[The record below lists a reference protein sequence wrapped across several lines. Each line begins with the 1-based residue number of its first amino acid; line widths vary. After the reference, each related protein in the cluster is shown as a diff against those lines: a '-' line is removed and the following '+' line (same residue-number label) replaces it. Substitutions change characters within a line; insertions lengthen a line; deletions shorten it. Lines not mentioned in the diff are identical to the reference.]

1 MPDIIQQLLDLK
13 EWSQDSARYERR
25 LNFRGGQL
33 VQPGPGRQ
41 GYEGKD
47 IGVAG
52 GEAGAKKRIVLGLKP
67 HEVIVYRRLV
77 TERATKRGIQAP
89 NWDTHP
95 GRGFSSDNLQG
106 QNIAKDIKRRLVGSR
121 KGSVIGSGSGGT
133 ELFLSK
139 VDQDKII
146 KRFGD
151 NLITVPTDTGTGTKI
166 VKLKDGINFK
176 KKGKI
181 YGTKYGVL
189 FTKKDGAN
197 YKMGQKISNY
207 IRGQH
212 GPNFAFDAFD
222 SANYHLTQMY
232 RATNLKVPNKNYR
245 PIYSTKGIIGYV
257 DLTEKGGGKEYYHA
271 DYDGLD
277 SKGKKALKINK
288 NHPDATEINKLIE
301 IIEGTKQDRTVL
313 DNLFKKH
320 GYKTPTFNQLLD
332 SLMETEGRWDISS
345 AIEKHH
351 QYGVG
356 REPGAIKLVTRDQN
370 QFAKLIEGR
379 VDTGKM
385 TTETADRLLKRA
397 GVQIVRDGTK
407 IGAPD
412 IKPEKQIKDWE
423 KWIKR
428 KSTTVFEKS
437 DKNVLQKL
445 TEAGFDVGDCE

>member
-25 LNFRGGQL
+25 LNFRYGSRGILGSKGPGEQIQADKKINEFFERRIQERIDEGIRQSPEGVLMPPPDRSQLNKLRDKMRRREDDYPPPADWRLNPNYVEYDDGTIYYKDTGEYYLEDGTQVVGPSKGAKPIPETLEAREGPIPETLEAREGGRIGYDQGGQL

-67 HEVIVYRRLV
+67 HEVTVYRRLV

-222 SANYHLTQMY
+222 SANYHL
-232 RATNLKVPNKNYR
+232 
-245 PIYSTKGIIGYV
+245 
-257 DLTEKGGGKEYYHA
+257 
-271 DYDGLD
+271 
-277 SKGKKALKINK
+277 K
-288 NHPDATEINKLIE
+288 NHD
-301 IIEGTKQDRTVL
+301 QDV
-313 DNLFKKH
+313 
-320 GYKTPTFNQLLD
+320 YP
-332 SLMETEGRWDISS
+332 S
-345 AIEKHH
+345 
-351 QYGVG
+351 
-356 REPGAIKLVTRDQN
+356 
-370 QFAKLIEGR
+370 
-379 VDTGKM
+379 
-385 TTETADRLLKRA
+385 
-397 GVQIVRDGTK
+397 
-407 IGAPD
+407 
-412 IKPEKQIKDWE
+412 
-423 KWIKR
+423 
-428 KSTTVFEKS
+428 
-437 DKNVLQKL
+437 
-445 TEAGFDVGDCE
+445 